1 MLDCECERY
10 LQRRAEDPAGVVGLD
25 VAGDEGSF
33 PLASPE
39 DPMAAGVR
47 EAALLSVPLTLHAG
61 EWPERFGSVENL
73 AWAVNNPS
81 TRRVGHAITVRAQP
95 GLAEV
100 MVERNITV
108 EVCLTSNI
116 GQALHLIQSKAFL
129 HFIIIIT
136 FKTEYFS
143 IIEFRV

>member
-1 MLDCECERY
+1 MLDCGGSRY
-10 LQRRAEDPAGVVGLD
+10 LQREAEDPVGVVGLD

-33 PLASPE
+33 PLASAE

-73 AWAVNNPS
+73 AWAVNNPG
-81 TRRVGHAITVRAQP
+81 TRRVGHAISVRSQP

-116 GQALHLIQSKAFL
+116 GQAHHLIHSRQTFS
-129 HFIIIIT
+129 HFIVNTKGKII
-136 FKTEYFS
+136 Y
-143 IIEFRV
+143 

>member
-1 MLDCECERY
+1 MNCVGSRY
-10 LQRRAEDPAGVVGLD
+10 LQREAEDPVGVVGLD

-73 AWAVNNPS
+73 AWAVNNPG
-81 TRRVGHAITVRAQP
+81 TRRVGHAISVRSQP

-116 GQALHLIQSKAFL
+116 GQAHHLIHSRQTFS
-129 HFIIIIT
+129 HFIVNTKGKII
-136 FKTEYFS
+136 Y
-143 IIEFRV
+143 

>member
-1 MLDCECERY
+1 MNCVGSRY
-10 LQRRAEDPAGVVGLD
+10 LQREAEDPVGVVGLD

-33 PLASPE
+33 PLASEE
-39 DPMAAGVR
+39 DPMAAGVM
-47 EAALLSVPLTLHAG
+47 EAAKLSVPLTLHAG

-73 AWAVNNPS
+73 AWAVNNPG
-81 TRRVGHAITVRAQP
+81 TRRVGHAISVRSQP

-116 GQALHLIQSKAFL
+116 GQAHHLIHSRQTFS
-129 HFIIIIT
+129 HFIVNTKGRII
-136 FKTEYFS
+136 Y
-143 IIEFRV
+143 